1 MNKLVWL
8 SHGPWVLLAGAIWGC
23 MTVSP
28 PPPPS
33 APFFIADPADLKVL
47 QSLGRKLDA
56 LAPKCA
62 EQSSCDQVHF
72 TRALVALY
80 ESREGAVKSFQRVIA
95 AAPNSRLAASSTLWI
110 QLLQSGAAG
119 SNSSDDQNATL
130 TQVAER
136 TVWQLL
142 DREKKIE
149 ELASQLEGL
158 KRIEQEVQEKP
169 KPVRPPPQPPPQ

>member
-1 MNKLVWL
+1 M
-8 SHGPWVLLAGAIWGC
+8 LLAGAIWGC
-23 MTVSP
+23 MIISP

-33 APFFIADPADLKVL
+33 EPFFIADPSDLKIL
-47 QSLGRKLDA
+47 QTLGRKLDA

-80 ESREGAVKSFQRVIA
+80 ESREAAVKSFQRVMS
-95 AAPNSRLAASSTLWI
+95 AAPNSRLAASSALWI
-110 QLLQSGAAG
+110 QLLQGGAAG
-119 SNSSDDQNATL
+119 FNSSSEQNATL
-130 TQVAER
+130 TQAAER
-136 TVWQLL
+136 VVWQLL

-158 KRIEQEVQEKP
+158 KRIEQEVQEKT
-169 KPVRPPPQPPPQ
+169 KPIRPPPQ

>member
-8 SHGPWVLLAGAIWGC
+8 SHGTWVLMAGAIWGC

-33 APFFIADPADLKVL
+33 APFFIADPADLKTL
-47 QSLGRKLDA
+47 QTLGRKQDA

-72 TRALVALY
+72 ARALVALF
-80 ESREGAVKSFQRVIA
+80 ESREAAVKSFQRVIT
-95 AAPNSRLAASSTLWI
+95 AAPNSRLAASSALWI
-110 QLLQSGAAG
+110 QLLQGGAAG
-119 SNSSDDQNATL
+119 SNSSDEQNAAL

-136 TVWQLL
+136 LVWHWL
-142 DREKKIE
+142 DQEKKIE
-149 ELASQLEGL
+149 ELTNQLEAL
-158 KRIEQEVQEKP
+158 KRIEQEAQEKT
-169 KPVRPPPQPPPQ
+169 KPIRPSPQ